1 MTIKLKA
8 PEARTPAE
16 VVAGTL
22 ADPWDERDGIVPG
35 TLNVGDAIVYGV
47 THEVELPDRTKIWP
61 KLNASTTIRP
71 SETAEQATDR
81 LVGFVH
87 DQIALRIKQAVEHS
101 ATITL

>member
-1 MTIKLKA
+1 MAIKLKQ
-8 PEARTPAE
+8 TPAE
-16 VVAGTL
+16 VVAGTM
-22 ADPWDERDGIVPG
+22 ADPWDERDGISPG
-35 TLNVGDAIVYGV
+35 SALNVGDAIVYGV

-61 KLNASTTIRP
+61 KFNASTTIRP

-101 ATITL
+101 STISL